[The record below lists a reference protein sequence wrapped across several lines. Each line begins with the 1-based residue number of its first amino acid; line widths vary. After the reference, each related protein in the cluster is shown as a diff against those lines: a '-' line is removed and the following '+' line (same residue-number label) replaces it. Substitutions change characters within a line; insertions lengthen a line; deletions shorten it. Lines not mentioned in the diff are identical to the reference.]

1 MDKMTNCKACGK
13 EIAKGVN
20 KCPHC
25 GKDQRNFF
33 MKHKIVTI
41 IIALIIL
48 GGIGSAMGGKKDQ
61 GTKVA
66 ETTSANSKPAT
77 SDTKKEDSKKN
88 ETKTFKVGDVV
99 QLKDFKITVNKVY
112 NVEGNDMAA
121 PKDGNE
127 FVAVDCTVENIS
139 KEEQAVS
146 SMMMFKVVDKD
157 GRACEYSLTGQT
169 AANAGQLDGKIG
181 AGRKITG
188 VYVVEV
194 PKGTKGL
201 ELEFDG
207 SLISSGQVVVNLN

>member
-1 MDKMTNCKACGK
+1 MSKMTNCKACGK

-20 KCPHC
+20 KCVHC

-33 MKHKIVTI
+33 MKHKIITI
-41 IIALIIL
+41 ILALAIL
-48 GGIGSAMGGKKDQ
+48 GGIGSATGGNKNQ

-66 ETTSANSKPAT
+66 ESTSTSSKPAT
-77 SDTKKEDSKKN
+77 STESKKN

-99 QLKDFKITVNKVY
+99 QLKDYKITVNKVY
-112 NVEGNDMAA
+112 NVPGTDLAK
-121 PKDGNE
+121 PKSGNE
-127 FVAVDCTVENIS
+127 FIAVDCTVENIS

-157 GRACEYSLTGQT
+157 GRACEYSLMGQT

-181 AGRKITG
+181 VGRKMTG

-194 PKGTKGL
+194 PKGTTGL
-201 ELEFDG
+201 ELEFEG
-207 SLISSGQVVVNLN
+207 SLLSSGQVVVKLN

>member
-1 MDKMTNCKACGK
+1 MSQMTNCKACGK

-33 MKHKIVTI
+33 MQHKIITVI
-41 IIALIIL
+41 LVLIIL
-48 GGIGSAMGGKKDQ
+48 GAIGSMSNKKDQ

-66 ETTSANSKPAT
+66 ETTSTQST
-77 SDTKKEDSKKN
+77 GDTKKEETKKN

-99 QLKDFKITVNKVY
+99 QLKNFKITVNKVY

-121 PKDGNE
+121 PKDGNQ
-127 FVAVDCTVENIS
+127 FIAVDCTVENIS

-157 GRACEYSLTGQT
+157 GRQCEYSLTGQT
-169 AANAGQLDGKIG
+169 AANAGQLDGKLG

-194 PKGTKGL
+194 PKGASGL

-207 SLISSGQVVVNLN
+207 SLLSSGQVIVKLN